1 MNYWKFYF
9 DDNKTKK
16 EESFLQIV
24 GQITTIC
31 REYFLYILSHNRK
44 EKEIMTL
51 SDLCE
56 ILCKSESTLR
66 NQFPR
71 TQEAYAKKGVIITRE
86 GKGDDAD
93 YTVTFPD
100 GTKLE

>member
-1 MNYWKFYF
+1 
-9 DDNKTKK
+9 
-16 EESFLQIV
+16 
-24 GQITTIC
+24 
-31 REYFLYILSHNRK
+31 
-44 EKEIMTL
+44 MTL

-100 GTKLE
+100 GTKIE